1 MSVVAPFRLLRHR
14 DIDKAEW
21 DRTLAA
27 CRLPL
32 IYARSWYLD
41 QMSPGWMALVSA
53 DGRIRMPVP
62 VHRKWG
68 WLHQVVTPPFVQ
80 QLGLFSPD
88 PVTAIEVAA
97 AIRLLRKHFLRIRLA
112 FNEQNPQPALAGV
125 RTMPGVN
132 MLLDL
137 HRPYTEIRQGYGDSL
152 IKRLRRADT
161 LHLDPDACTAE
172 ELVRYY
178 RQHLQGKV
186 MLTKDAS
193 RRWQGLL
200 ETAMHKGHGEILGV
214 RGDDGK
220 LLAANFFLKDAI
232 RIYNVFGAS
241 SPEGRTRFAQHFLLD
256 QVIRRHA
263 GQPLDLDFEGS
274 SLPGVAA
281 FFRSFGS
288 RTMNFYRIE
297 AFGKPF

>member
-14 DIDKAEW
+14 DIDKAAW
-21 DRTLAA
+21 DRALAA

-41 QMSPGWMALVSA
+41 HMSPGWMALVSA
-53 DGRIRMPVP
+53 DDRVRMPVP

-68 WLHQVVTPPFVQ
+68 WLPQVVTPPFVQ

-88 PVTAIEVAA
+88 PVAEEEVAV
-97 AIRLLRKHFLRIRLA
+97 AIRFLRKHFLRIRLA
-112 FNEQNPQPALAGV
+112 FNEQNPIPALAGV
-125 RTMPGVN
+125 RASPGVN

-137 HRPYTEIRQGYGDSL
+137 HRPYTDIRQGYGDSL
-152 IKRLRRADT
+152 IKRLRKT
-161 LHLDPDACTAE
+161 ESLLLEPDACTAE
-172 ELVRYY
+172 ELLAYY
-178 RQHLQGKV
+178 RLHLQGKV
-186 MLTKDAS
+186 LLTRDTA
-193 RRWQGLL
+193 RRWLGLL
-200 ETAMHKGHGEILGV
+200 ETALHKGHGEILGV

-256 QVIRRHA
+256 QVIHHHA

-274 SLPGVAA
+274 SLPGVAE

-288 RTMNFYRIE
+288 RTVSFSRME
-297 AFGKPF
+297 AFWRPF